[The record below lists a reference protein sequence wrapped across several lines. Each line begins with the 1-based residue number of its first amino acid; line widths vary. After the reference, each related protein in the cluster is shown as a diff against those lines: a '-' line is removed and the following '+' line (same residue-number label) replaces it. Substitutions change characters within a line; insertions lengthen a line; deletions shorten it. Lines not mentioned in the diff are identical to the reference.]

1 MNLSELCIRR
11 PAMVIVLS
19 LALAAA
25 GILAI
30 LKLPVAALPSYNT
43 PVINVNADL
52 AGASPE
58 TMASSVAL
66 PLEKQFSTIAGLNL
80 ITSSSGSGTTSLTL
94 EFDPSVDINVAALDV
109 QAALLRAQRALPPEV
124 TELPSYRKSN
134 PAEGP
139 TLFIVLNAPSLS
151 LAELNDYAENL
162 IAPSIAT
169 LDGVA
174 QVNVNGQKRFAVR
187 VKAQLDRLNARNM
200 TLDELAAA
208 VRAANANS
216 PLGVI
221 EGPQQLLTIQAD
233 GKLMKAAQFAELI
246 VASRNGLPV
255 RLKDVAT
262 VEDSY
267 LSVRTTASYNG
278 AQSVV
283 LQVQRQPNANTVAV
297 VDAVRKLLPRLQAQ
311 LPSSISVTLSG
322 DSSLSI
328 REAIHDVNVTLALT
342 VALVVMVIFLFLRRL
357 AATVIP
363 AVTLPLSLLGAMI
376 LFQWCGYSLNNV
388 SLLGITLAV
397 GLVVDDAIVVLENI
411 VHHTEQGEPPMKAA
425 LAGAR
430 EMGFTILSISISLVA
445 VFIPIFFM
453 PGVIGLL
460 FREFAVVVSLAVL
473 VSAVVSLTVVPMLAS
488 RLLPGQAGSVA
499 PGGPASVAGGAGNG
513 AAGGIGGTGVNG
525 GTGANGVN
533 GGIAGIAGIAGLGAA
548 ATAGA
553 PGAAGCGGGA
563 AGGGLGR
570 GFEAGFAWL
579 TNAYR
584 VSLDWSLRHRL
595 AVLGGALASVAL
607 TVVLYQDMPKGFFPD
622 EDLGRIR
629 VTTEAA
635 EDVSPAALLAL
646 QSQVAERFRRHP
658 AMQGV
663 LSFTG
668 PGGPGG
674 GNTASSGR
682 MILTLKPRGERPP
695 MQEVLAGLRR
705 EARAVPGIAVYLS
718 PMQNLQIGGR
728 SSKSRYQYT
737 LQSVSPDGLE
747 AWAEK
752 IQQGMR
758 GDPMFRDVTSD
769 SQSRGLQAS
778 LRIDRDKA
786 EGLGVR
792 MADVRSA
799 LYLAFGERQVSTIYA
814 PSASYAVL
822 MEALDREYEEA
833 LGRVSVR
840 GANGA
845 LVQLAA
851 FATVERTAGL
861 LAVNHQGQLQAITL
875 SFNLAPGVALG
886 DATARIAQIGREVQ
900 LPPAVITRYGGEAA
914 TFQETQGSQLALV
927 FVALAVIYVL
937 LVVLYESWIHPVTI
951 LAGLPSA
958 VVGAFLSLKLC
969 GMELTLIATIG
980 ILMLIGIVK
989 KNAIMMIDFAL
1000 DAQRTWRVPP
1010 ELAIRQACLQRFRPI
1025 MMTTLAALMGAVP
1038 LAFGLGAGAELR
1050 QPLGVAVVGGL
1061 LFSQVVTLYI
1071 TPVIY
1076 LALDRYSGTG
1086 PLTDAELATHTHTGA
1101 AVPVPPRPE
1110 RAAA

>member
-1 MNLSELCIRR
+1 MNLPELCIRR
-11 PAMVIVLS
+11 PAMVIVLA

-66 PLEKQFSTIAGLNL
+66 PLEKQFSTIASLNL
-80 ITSSSGSGTTSLTL
+80 ITSSSGSGATSLTL

-134 PAEGP
+134 PADGP

-187 VKAQLDRLNARNM
+187 VRAQLDKLNARNM

-208 VRAANANS
+208 IRAANANS

-233 GKLMKAAQFAELI
+233 SKLMRAAQFGELI
-246 VASRNGLPV
+246 VATRNGLPV
-255 RLKDVAT
+255 RLKEVAS

-267 LSVRTTASYNG
+267 LSVRSTASYNG

-342 VALVVMVIFLFLRRL
+342 VALVVMVIFLFLRRV

-411 VHHTEQGEPPMKAA
+411 VHHTEQGASPMKAA
-425 LAGAR
+425 LVGAR
-430 EMGFTILSISISLVA
+430 EMGFTIVSISISLVA

-473 VSAVVSLTVVPMLAS
+473 VSAAVSLTVVPMLAS
-488 RLLPGQAGSVA
+488 RLLPRHAEAGVVSGGW
-499 PGGPASVAGGAGNG
+499 PGRV
-513 AAGGIGGTGVNG
+513 
-525 GTGANGVN
+525 
-533 GGIAGIAGIAGLGAA
+533 
-548 ATAGA
+548 
-553 PGAAGCGGGA
+553 
-563 AGGGLGR
+563 
-570 GFEAGFAWL
+570 FEAGFAWL
-579 TNAYR
+579 TEFYR
-584 VSLDWSLRHRL
+584 VSLDWSLRHRV

-646 QSQVAERFRRHP
+646 QSQVAERFRNHP
-658 AMQGV
+658 AVQGV

-682 MILTLKPRGERPP
+682 MILTLKPRGERGP
-695 MQEVLAGLRR
+695 MQEVVAALRR
-705 EARAVPGIAVYLS
+705 EARAVPGIAVYLN

-752 IQQGMR
+752 IQQAMR
-758 GDPMFRDVTSD
+758 GDPMFRDVASD

-792 MADVRSA
+792 MSDVRSA

-822 MEALDREYEEA
+822 MEALDKEYQDA
-833 LGRVSVR
+833 LGKVSVR

-845 LVQLAA
+845 LVQLSSI
-851 FATVERTAGL
+851 ATVERTAGL

-886 DATARIAQIGREVQ
+886 DATARISAIGQQVQ
-900 LPPAVITRYGGEAA
+900 LPPSVITRYGGEAA
-914 TFQETQGSQLALV
+914 TFQETQGSQLVLV

-958 VVGAFLSLKLC
+958 VVGAFISLKLC

-1000 DAQRTWRVPP
+1000 HAQRAQRAPP
-1010 ELAIRQACLQRFRPI
+1010 AQAIRQACLQRFRPI

-1050 QPLGVAVVGGL
+1050 QPLGVAVAGGL

-1086 PLTDAELATHTHTGA
+1086 PLTDADVAAQTGA
-1101 AVPVPPRPE
+1101 ALPALPVLVAE
-1110 RAAA
+1110 RDAA

>member
-11 PAMVIVLS
+11 PAMVIVLA

-25 GILAI
+25 GVLAV

-52 AGASPE
+52 PGASPE

-80 ITSSSGSGTTSLTL
+80 ITSSSGSGATSLTL

-109 QAALLRAQRALPPEV
+109 QAALLRAQRALPQEV

-134 PAEGP
+134 PADGP

-169 LDGVA
+169 LEGVA

-187 VKAQLDRLNARNM
+187 VKAQLDKLTARNM

-208 VRAANANS
+208 IRAANANS

-233 GKLMKAAQFAELI
+233 GKLMKAAQFGELI
-246 VASRNGLPV
+246 VATRNGLPV
-255 RLKDVAT
+255 RLKEVAQ

-411 VHHTEQGEPPMKAA
+411 VHHTEKGETPMKAA
-425 LAGAR
+425 LVGAR
-430 EMGFTILSISISLVA
+430 EMGFTIVSISVSLVA

-473 VSAVVSLTVVPMLAS
+473 VSALVSLTVVPMLAS
-488 RLLPGQAGSVA
+488 RLLPKDADAGVVS
-499 PGGPASVAGGAGNG
+499 GGW
-513 AAGGIGGTGVNG
+513 
-525 GTGANGVN
+525 
-533 GGIAGIAGIAGLGAA
+533 
-548 ATAGA
+548 
-553 PGAAGCGGGA
+553 
-563 AGGGLGR
+563 LGR
-570 GFEAGFAWL
+570 AFEAGFAAL
-579 TNAYR
+579 THAYR

-595 AVLGGALASVAL
+595 VVLGGALASVAL
-607 TVVLYQDMPKGFFPD
+607 TVTLYQDMPKGFFPE

-635 EDVSPAALLAL
+635 EDVSPTALLAL
-646 QSQVAERFRRHP
+646 QSQVAERFRNHP

-682 MILTLKPRGERPP
+682 MILTLKPRGERAP
-695 MQEVLAGLRR
+695 MQEVLAALRK

-737 LQSVSPDGLE
+737 LQSVSPEGLE

-822 MEALDREYEEA
+822 MEALDKEYQEA
-833 LGRVSVR
+833 LGKVSVR
-840 GANGA
+840 AANGT
-845 LVQLAA
+845 LVQLSSI
-851 FATVERTAGL
+851 ATVERTAGL

-886 DATARIAQIGREVQ
+886 EATAKIADIGREVQ
-900 LPPAVITRYGGEAA
+900 LPPSVITRYGGEAA
-914 TFQETQGSQLALV
+914 TFQETQGSQLVLV

-980 ILMLIGIVK
+980 VLMLIGIVK

-1000 DAQRTWRVPP
+1000 HAQRSQRVPP
-1010 ELAIRQACLQRFRPI
+1010 DEAIRQACLQRFRPI
-1025 MMTTLAALMGAVP
+1025 IMTTLAALMGAVP

-1086 PLTDAELATHTHTGA
+1086 PLTDAELAAQTGA
-1101 AVPVPPRPE
+1101 AVPVTAQPVLVPE
-1110 RAAA
+1110 RDAA

>member
-11 PAMVIVLS
+11 PAMVIVLA

-25 GILAI
+25 GILAV
-30 LKLPVAALPSYNT
+30 LRLPVAALPSYNT

-52 AGASPE
+52 PGASPE

-94 EFDPSVDINVAALDV
+94 EFDPAVDINVAALDV
-109 QAALLRAQRALPPEV
+109 QAALLRAQRALPQEV

-134 PAEGP
+134 PADGP

-187 VKAQLDRLNARNM
+187 VKAQLDKLAARNM

-208 VRAANANS
+208 IRAANANS

-233 GKLMKAAQFAELI
+233 GKLMKAAQFGELI
-246 VASRNGLPV
+246 VATRNGLPV
-255 RLKDVAT
+255 RLKEVAL

-311 LPSSISVTLSG
+311 LPSSVAVTLSG

-376 LFQWCGYSLNNV
+376 LFHWCGYSLNNV

-411 VHHTEQGEPPMKAA
+411 VHHTEKGETPMQAA

-430 EMGFTILSISISLVA
+430 EMGFTIVSISVSLVA

-488 RLLPGQAGSVA
+488 RLLSKHADAGSVS
-499 PGGPASVAGGAGNG
+499 GGW
-513 AAGGIGGTGVNG
+513 
-525 GTGANGVN
+525 
-533 GGIAGIAGIAGLGAA
+533 
-548 ATAGA
+548 
-553 PGAAGCGGGA
+553 
-563 AGGGLGR
+563 LGR
-570 GFEAGFAWL
+570 GFEAGFSAL
-579 TNAYR
+579 TGAYR

-595 AVLGGALASVAL
+595 VVLGGALASVAL
-607 TVVLYQDMPKGFFPD
+607 TVALYQDMPKGFFPD

-682 MILTLKPRGERPP
+682 MILTLKPRGERAP
-695 MQEVLAGLRR
+695 MQEVLAGLRK

-737 LQSVSPDGLE
+737 LQSVSPEGLE
-747 AWAEK
+747 GWAEK
-752 IQQGMR
+752 ILQGMR

-822 MEALDREYEEA
+822 MEALDKQYQEA
-833 LGRVSVR
+833 LGKVPVR
-840 GANGA
+840 AANGT
-845 LVQLAA
+845 LVQLSSI
-851 FATVERTAGL
+851 ATVERTAGL

-886 DATARIAQIGREVQ
+886 EATAKIADIGRETR
-900 LPPAVITRYGGEAA
+900 LPPSVITRYGGEAA
-914 TFQETQGSQLALV
+914 TFQETQGSQLVLV

-980 ILMLIGIVK
+980 VLMLIGIVK

-1000 DAQRTWRVPP
+1000 HAQRAQRMAP
-1010 ELAIRQACLQRFRPI
+1010 EEAIRQACLQRFRPI
-1025 MMTTLAALMGAVP
+1025 IMTTLAALMGALP
-1038 LAFGLGAGAELR
+1038 LALGLGAGAELR

-1086 PLTDAELATHTHTGA
+1086 PLTDAEVAAQTGAQTGA
-1101 AVPVPPRPE
+1101 AVPLAAQPVLVPE
-1110 RAAA
+1110 RDAA